1 MELAAILNEMD
12 FTPFIEYNG
21 NLGNGLS
28 RSECESIV
36 NSVIGQNTPNNDY
49 KFLVKSTDDKY
60 FVVFYVKS
68 IDKFLFEKLTA
79 R

>member
-1 MELAAILNEMD
+1 MD

-36 NSVIGQNTPNNDY
+36 NSVIGKNTPDNDY
-49 KFLVKSTDDKY
+49 KFLVKGTDDKY
-60 FVVFYVKS
+60 FIVFYVKS